1 MRRDKKLQKLKCK
14 KHTRDK
20 LGFEWKEK
28 VKSYTT
34 PMKSLIQK
42 INQKVSGG

>member
-1 MRRDKKLQKLKCK
+1 MSKYRI
-14 KHTRDK
+14 HTRDK

-28 VKSYTT
+28 VKNYTT

-42 INQKVSGG
+42 INQKANGG